1 MRLYLNIFFLY
12 IFILSFQACLTQTVK
27 EKSPKWE
34 SCRMS
39 EYPCVEPSALKRGF
53 GERTGQYINIKYQS
67 IKNNSRGSSSS
78 GLCKADDT
86 VLDTEF
92 LSPCLWQ
99 VQPPLTS
106 PSCHGRKP
114 RTLFPGI
121 SFCCLVVAFL
131 WPKLAR

>member
-39 EYPCVEPSALKRGF
+39 EYPCLELSALKRGF
-53 GERTGQYINIKYQS
+53 GERTGQYINIVYQS
-67 IKNNSRGSSSS
+67 IKNNSQGSSSS

-114 RTLFPGI
+114 RTPFPGI